1 MLTKDQTFKT
11 LLSFEDRKATREKI
25 AEKYPDSIPII
36 CEKYKK
42 SKLKDLPKSK

>member
-1 MLTKDQTFKT
+1 MYKKDHPFKA
-11 LLSFEDRKATREKI
+11 LLSLEERKAEQEKV

-42 SKLKDLPKSK
+42 SKLKDLLKSK